1 MNENVD
7 VIREDGSINDLR
19 PHSPGARATQTEEP
33 PQKQPHRFETTRSNG
48 TENSLAVFSRH
59 FAFISRRNA
68 CTESAPANSA
78 GHWRRRQP
86 AILPKHLQIIFFLGF
101 ILASSVPAAAQNLL
115 PRPSLAPNPNHVR
128 LSLDRASS
136 TSSSKNLSRGI
147 TVVRAS
153 FSRQLPAL
161 AGAYRNS
168 GFATILP
175 LPEQVATLFAS
186 KSAIPLAAFGKGHF
200 GLEGF
205 GSTLHMSNVELGPS
219 GAGGLL
225 DYRAPR
231 HYQLSDPRGLD
242 SYGLSIKLRLGRDSQ
257 ITSPS
262 EFWRHVSQLFAEIR

>member
-1 MNENVD
+1 MIEHVY
-7 VIREDGSINDLR
+7 VRHEDGSFNDLR
-19 PHSPGARATQTEEP
+19 PYNPRAIAPQAEEP
-33 PQKQPHRFETTRSNG
+33 PQKHHRRFKTTRTNG
-48 TENSLAVFSRH
+48 TENFLAVFSRH
-59 FAFISRRNA
+59 FAFISRKNA
-68 CTESAPANSA
+68 REESAPAIPAN
-78 GHWRRRQP
+78 RPRPRQHEIST
-86 AILPKHLQIIFFLGF
+86 AHLQIVFLLGF
-101 ILASSVPAAAQNLL
+101 ILATSAPAAAQNLL
-115 PRPSLAPNPNHVR
+115 PRPNLAPNPNQSR
-128 LSLDRASS
+128 AFLDRRSSASAS
-136 TSSSKNLSRGI
+136 TNLSRSI
-147 TVVRAS
+147 TMVRAS
-153 FSRQLPAL
+153 FSRQLPTL

-186 KSAIPLAAFGKGHF
+186 KSAIPLAAFGKGRF

-257 ITSPS
+257 ITSPA
-262 EFWRHVSQLFAEIR
+262 EFWHHVSQLFDEIR